1 MRIRVQPLEIEVP
14 EHDPYQND
22 QLCRNDAVEAL
33 THIVGNIEGPCALAL
48 DAPWGT
54 GKTTFI
60 RIWEKVLRKRNFPV
74 VRINAWETDFS
85 GEPFVA
91 LTSALDKGLSEDVHH
106 SNDGQSPLKEAGKE
120 LLRRLLPGSI
130 RLAAGIIPVV
140 GSELGHAASSYAA
153 ELFDEYSGA
162 EKSMAA
168 FKETLKKEAATL
180 SEKQEGRPL
189 VVFVDE
195 LDRCR
200 PTYAIELLEVTKH
213 LFAVDKVVFVLAIN
227 RQQLVHSIRAVYGN
241 DFDADG
247 YLGRFFDID
256 LQLPVPDRSGFIEG
270 VLKASR
276 LDEYFVG
283 SNGPNGEMPEFGLVA
298 SRLSSF
304 FNSDNL
310 ALRDISQAIHRLGLV
325 CLSLP
330 SKQRPFA
337 EAVLVALIVRTID
350 LDLYRRF
357 IEDEVSDKDVVDA
370 VRDLVG
376 SDELG
381 SGSDWPWFE
390 AMIIAWSEELRGTD
404 LSWDKDTIPT
414 PLLEHYGEVESA
426 EKSSPQ
432 EKERAKAVIRMTER
446 IRGFYRDSLRLRMFG
461 FKLAVERLELL
472 STEFGPSPKM

>member
-1 MRIRVQPLEIEVP
+1 MGIRVQPLEFEVP
-14 EHDPYQND
+14 ENNPYEYD
-22 QLCRNDAVEAL
+22 LLDRREAVEAL
-33 THIVGNIEGPCALAL
+33 THIIGNIEGACALAL

-60 RIWEKVLRKRNFPV
+60 RIWEMVLRQRQVPV

-91 LTSALDKGLSEDVHH
+91 LTSALDKGLSEHVHQ
-106 SNDGQSPLKEAGKE
+106 SNAGQSPLKEAGKK
-120 LLRRLLPGSI
+120 LLRKLLPGSI
-130 RLAAGIIPVV
+130 RLAAGTIPIV
-140 GSELGHAASSYAA
+140 GSELGLVASSYAA
-153 ELFDEYSGA
+153 ELLEEYPQA
-162 EKSMAA
+162 EQSMAE
-168 FKETLKKEAATL
+168 FKDTLTREAATL
-180 SEKQEGRPL
+180 SKKQEGRPL

-213 LFAVDKVVFVLAIN
+213 LFAVDKVVFVLAVN

-241 DFDADG
+241 NFDADG

-256 LQLPVPDRSGFIEG
+256 FQLPLPDRSGFIQG

-283 SNGPNGEMPEFGLVA
+283 ADGPNGETLEIGSVE
-298 SRLSSF
+298 SILSSF

-330 SKQRPFA
+330 DNRRPFA

-350 LDLYRRF
+350 RDLYRRF
-357 IEDEVSDKDVVDA
+357 VKREVSDKEVVGA
-370 VRDLVG
+370 MRDFVG
-376 SDELG
+376 SDEFGTG
-381 SGSDWPWFE
+381 SVWPWFE
-390 AMIIAWSEELRGTD
+390 AMIILWSNELRGAD
-404 LSWDKDTIPT
+404 LGIKDGIIT
-414 PLLEHYGEVESA
+414 PLLDHYLEVESK
-426 EKSSPQ
+426 ETSSEQ
-432 EKERAKAVIRMTER
+432 EKGRATDVIRRTQR
-446 IRGFYRDSLRLRMFG
+446 YQYGRGPEELG
-461 FKLAVERLELL
+461 FKLAVDRLELL
-472 STEFGPSPKM
+472 STEFDSSPKR